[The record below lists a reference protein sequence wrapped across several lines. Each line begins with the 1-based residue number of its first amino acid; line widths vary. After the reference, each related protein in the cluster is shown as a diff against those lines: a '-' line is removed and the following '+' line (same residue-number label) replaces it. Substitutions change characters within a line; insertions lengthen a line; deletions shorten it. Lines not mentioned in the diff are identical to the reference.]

1 MCQGARDYRCWNGI
15 TVDGPLAASKLIAAI
30 REAIAKLPDFDPV
43 LVQLVEEERR
53 KQENQTAVSGV

>member
-1 MCQGARDYRCWNGI
+1 
-15 TVDGPLAASKLIAAI
+15 VDGPLAASKLIAAI